1 MRTLNLLILLIICN
15 LLHGCQTISFYHQ
28 AISGHL
34 EIMTKRVP
42 IKEIMTSDELD
53 EDKKNLL
60 VATREI
66 RDFASEFLSL
76 PENESYRTFV
86 KLNRPFVSW
95 AVFAAPEL
103 SLKLKEW
110 CYPFIGCMP
119 YRGFFNIKDA
129 KKLAQE
135 LRKEK
140 LDVTIR
146 GISAYSTL
154 GWFDDPILDTMLNR
168 GEINLAATVFHELT
182 HQKVFVKNDVTFNE
196 SLATAIENK
205 GVYMWLEKN
214 YEDKKIA
221 DFENWLKTKNIYFDL
236 IRKTRKGLST
246 LYTSDKSQ
254 KIMQAKKKEI
264 FSEFKTKKFTLF
276 QKLKNEK
283 TRDSENLDNNAYLGS
298 IGIYYD
304 LLPEFVD
311 LISYCNNDFQKF
323 FSIVN
328 DLSLEDKEERHK
340 KLKLMEACNKY

>member
-1 MRTLNLLILLIICN
+1 MRTLNLLILLMIYN
-15 LLHGCQTISFYHQ
+15 LLHGCQTVSFYHQ

-34 EIMTKRVP
+34 EIMAKRVP
-42 IKEIMTSDELD
+42 IKENMKFGELA

-60 VATREI
+60 VATKEI
-66 RDFASEFLSL
+66 RDFASEFLAL

-95 AVFAAPEL
+95 AVFATPEL

-135 LRKEK
+135 LRNKK

-154 GWFDDPILDTMLNR
+154 GWFDDPILDTMLNK

-182 HQKVFVKNDVTFNE
+182 HQKVFVKNDVAFNE
-196 SLATAIENK
+196 SLATAIENR

-214 YEDKKIA
+214 NDNKKIA
-221 DFENWLKTKNIYFDL
+221 DYKNWLKTKNIYFDL
-236 IRKTRKGLST
+236 IRQTRKSLST
-246 LYTSDKSQ
+246 LYASDKS
-254 KIMQAKKKEI
+254 KRIMKERKKEI
-264 FSEFKTKKFTLF
+264 LSVFKTKKSKVFR
-276 QKLKNEK
+276 QSNSKEVRGIDNIY
-283 TRDSENLDNNAYLGS
+283 NNAYLGS
-298 IGIYYD
+298 IGIYYE
-304 LLPEFVD
+304 LLPEFVN
-311 LISYCNNDFQKF
+311 LISNCNDDFQKF
-323 FSIVN
+323 FAIVG
-328 DLSLEDKEERHK
+328 DLSLENKEERHK
-340 KLKLMEACNKY
+340 KLKLMDACNKH